1 LDIKLTGISVNRSL
15 ILIRIKR
22 EVKNMIGNDDGE
34 ITATFEELIDYLIM
48 NEKESYADEECI

>member
-1 LDIKLTGISVNRSL
+1 
-15 ILIRIKR
+15 
-22 EVKNMIGNDDGE
+22 MIGNDDGE

>member
-1 LDIKLTGISVNRSL
+1 LDIKLTGISANRSL

-22 EVKNMIGNDDGE
+22 EVKNMIGNGDGE

-48 NEKESYADEECI
+48 NEKEFYADEECI